1 MKLSGLFQPRTPVVW
16 LAVVLNTLSATL
28 AWIVHNRM
36 LDSWVTLLIG
46 GFALGNALIG
56 SWLVWRL
63 LRSHPSI

>member
-1 MKLSGLFQPRTPVVW
+1 

>member
-1 MKLSGLFQPRTPVVW
+1 MKLSGLFQPRNPLFW

-28 AWIVHNRM
+28 AWIVQHRM

-63 LRSHPSI
+63 LRLHPSI

>member
-1 MKLSGLFQPRTPVVW
+1 MKLSGLFQPRNPLFW

-28 AWIVHNRM
+28 GWIVHNRM

-56 SWLVWRL
+56 SLKWT
-63 LRSHPSI
+63 PSSRQS